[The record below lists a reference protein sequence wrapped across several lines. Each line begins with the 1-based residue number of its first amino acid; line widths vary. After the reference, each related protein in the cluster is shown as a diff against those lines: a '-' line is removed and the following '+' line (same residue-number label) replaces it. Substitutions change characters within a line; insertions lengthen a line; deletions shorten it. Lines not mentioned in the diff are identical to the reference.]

1 MFKVGDK
8 VMVVECDEFLCG
20 KIGTI
25 HTVDDNFE
33 YPYGVSGD
41 DFNFCFNDTEI
52 ILMEVNPIYSIY
64 GFYAAVIASM
74 SGLWLLFDVIGKGF
88 E

>member
-8 VMVVECDEFLCG
+8 VMVVECDEFFCG

-41 DFNFCFNDTEI
+41 DFNYCFDDTEI
-52 ILMEVNPIYSIY
+52 ILME
-64 GFYAAVIASM
+64 AS
-74 SGLWLLFDVIGKGF
+74 SD
-88 E
+88 